1 MIYKNK
7 INTRIILSLLA
18 LLGYLVSANGQ
29 SKLLSP
35 VNFHP
40 DPEMIQNESYG
51 MKWYAEKDSR
61 KMELGKVFTNIAL
74 IGNTL
79 RVITKVA
86 LNQSP
91 SVWVDTTIVKA
102 KDFQPIY
109 HASYNDQRDMVL
121 AYDEQINGYYWDKQ
135 SGTKTLISEKASGPF
150 YDSSFYSHLL
160 RWLPLEEGYSISFPI
175 FNVDPNAQTG
185 RMTVKIKSTSAS
197 SIEFNG
203 RTIKV
208 WVVTSSDTITDH
220 TVELT
225 SYIEQGTRRLLK
237 ESIRVGQ
244 RKMTFERIE
253 NP

>member
-1 MIYKNK
+1 MKLILAFCTGMTVFGIVHGQTKMLMPKNFM
-7 INTRIILSLLA
+7 
-18 LLGYLVSANGQ
+18 VD
-29 SKLLSP
+29 P
-35 VNFHP
+35 VIHLE
-40 DPEMIQNESYG
+40 DSYA
-51 MKWYAEKDSR
+51 MTWYMEQDSQ
-61 KMELGKVFTNIAL
+61 KMELGKVFTNLAL
-74 IGNTL
+74 VDNAL
-79 RVITKVA
+79 RVITRVE

-102 KDFQPIY
+102 NDFQPIY
-109 HASYNDQRDMVL
+109 HASHNDQRDMVL
-121 AYDEQINGYYWDKQ
+121 AYGEQINGYYWDKQ

-150 YDSSFYSHLL
+150 YDSSFYPHLL
-160 RWLPLEEGYSISFPI
+160 RWLPLEEGYSISLPI

-197 SIEFNG
+197 SIDFNG
-203 RTIKV
+203 RTVKV

-220 TVELT
+220 TVDLT

-244 RKMTFERIE
+244 RKMTFERID